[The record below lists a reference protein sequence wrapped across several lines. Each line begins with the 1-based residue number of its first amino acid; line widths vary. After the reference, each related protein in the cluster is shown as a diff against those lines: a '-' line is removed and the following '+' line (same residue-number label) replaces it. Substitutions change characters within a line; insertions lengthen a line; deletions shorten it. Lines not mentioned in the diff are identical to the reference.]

1 MKKRTIILFVCLIFV
16 CVLLVLNGTLFVVHD
31 VEVYHW
37 ERGAIQDDHIVEL
50 SGVKNKNIFTIS
62 ESIVTENIE
71 KAMPRYKVVNVERQ
85 FPSGIKIV
93 ILDRVPIIAVKMT
106 DGIYAVIDREGQVL
120 DKTDSLIRYAYDL
133 TILQGVTCGS
143 VVVGEDL
150 PVSDTEFAR
159 ILQIVTT
166 FETTGDNGY
175 IGENFCKTVRK
186 ITFRGNE
193 VSLKTV
199 EGMELYFDASVD
211 CTNKIR
217 ALVSFFNNG
226 KDTSGNPIDRSCGS
240 YTTGDKDASGKYK
253 ILMNTSR

>member
-31 VEVYHW
+31 VVVGDWVEQ
-37 ERGAIQDDHIVEL
+37 ESFDEQQIIEL
-50 SGVKNKNIFTIS
+50 SGLKGKNIFTVS
-62 ESIVTENIE
+62 EKIVAENIE
-71 KAMPRYKVVNVERQ
+71 KAIPQAKVVNVVRS
-85 FPSGIKIV
+85 FPSTIKIV
-93 ILDRVPIIAVKMT
+93 VLRRVPIIAVAYSGK
-106 DGIYAVIDREGQVL
+106 YAVIDREGSVIDVVESLDYSYDITVL
-120 DKTDSLIRYAYDL
+120 EGVKL
-133 TILQGVTCGS
+133 TSVAKGS
-143 VVVGEDL
+143 KIPL
-150 PVSDTEFAR
+150 SDTEFAR
-159 ILQIVTT
+159 LIQIITT

-175 IGENFCKTVRK
+175 VGENFCKTVDK
-186 ITFRGNE
+186 ITFKSDE
-193 VSLKTV
+193 VSLKMV

-226 KDTSGNPIDRSCGS
+226 KDTLGNPIDRSCGS